1 MKEYIDLNC
10 DMGESFYEKKVGN
23 DEAIMPYITSCNV
36 ACGFHGGDPKTIIKT
51 VELAIKN
58 NVKVGAHPS
67 LYDLEGFGRRRMKI
81 NEGELISLL
90 IYQVSSLYGITKY
103 LGTKLHHVKV
113 HGALYNMAS
122 EDDQIARLIVNTVSK
137 IDPNLKIY
145 GPSMLKWRIIAEEG
159 GLEYVS
165 EVFSDRNYNDDL
177 TLVDRKNQNAIIN
190 NIELEIGGQKIDK
203 QTTQWNQIWAD
214 LTTPESKA
222 AGFQCMTGGCS
233 NTKTYGV
240 NQIQVPLNFWFC
252 RNPGLALPLIALQ
265 YHEVKLKC
273 VWGSTTGT
281 RKVLCDYIYLDTDER
296 RRFAQV
302 SHEYLIEQIQEQTFG
317 NTTSE
322 KLNFNHPVKELIW
335 VDHV

>member
-67 LYDLEGFGRRRMKI
+67 LHDLEGFGRRRMKI
-81 NEGELISLL
+81 NEEELISLL
-90 IYQVSSLYGITKY
+90 IYQISSLYGITKY

-177 TLVDRKNQNAIIN
+177 TLVDRKNQNAVIN
-190 NIELEIGGQKIDK
+190 NKDLGVEHVMRMVNENKVKTINGNYKEIKAQTVCIHGDQKHAVI
-203 QTTQWNQIWAD
+203 
-214 LTTPESKA
+214 
-222 AGFQCMTGGCS
+222 
-233 NTKTYGV
+233 
-240 NQIQVPLNFWFC
+240 
-252 RNPGLALPLIALQ
+252 
-265 YHEVKLKC
+265 
-273 VWGSTTGT
+273 
-281 RKVLCDYIYLDTDER
+281 
-296 RRFAQV
+296 FAQN
-302 SHEYLIEQIQEQTFG
+302 I
-317 NTTSE
+317 SE
-322 KLNFNHPVKELIW
+322 ELSKINLYEKKF
-335 VDHV
+335 

>member
-81 NEGELISLL
+81 NEEELISLL
-90 IYQVSSLYGITKY
+90 IYQISSLYGITKY
-103 LGTKLHHVKV
+103 LGANLHHVKV

-122 EDDQIARLIVNTVSK
+122 EDDQIARLIVNTVSE

-145 GPSMLKWRIIAEEG
+145 GPSMLKWKIIAEEG

-177 TLVDRKNQNAIIN
+177 TLVDRKNQNAVIN
-190 NIELEIGGQKIDK
+190 NK
-203 QTTQWNQIWAD
+203 D
-214 LTTPESKA
+214 LGVEHV
-222 AGFQCMTGGCS
+222 MRM
-233 NTKTYGV
+233 V
-240 NQIQVPLNFWFC
+240 NQNK
-252 RNPGLALPLIALQ
+252 
-265 YHEVKLKC
+265 VKTINGNYKEIKAQTIC
-273 VWGSTTGT
+273 IHGDQKHAVS
-281 RKVLCDYIYLDTDER
+281 
-296 RRFAQV
+296 FAQN
-302 SHEYLIEQIQEQTFG
+302 I
-317 NTTSE
+317 SE
-322 KLNFNHPVKELIW
+322 ELSKINLYEKKF
-335 VDHV
+335 

>member
-81 NEGELISLL
+81 NEEELISLL
-90 IYQVSSLYGITKY
+90 IYQISSLYGITKY
-103 LGTKLHHVKV
+103 LGANLHHVKV

-122 EDDQIARLIVNTVSK
+122 EDDQIARLIVNTVSE

-145 GPSMLKWRIIAEEG
+145 GPSMLKWKIIAEEG

-177 TLVDRKNQNAIIN
+177 TLVDRKNQNAVIN
-190 NIELEIGGQKIDK
+190 NK
-203 QTTQWNQIWAD
+203 D
-214 LTTPESKA
+214 LGVEHV
-222 AGFQCMTGGCS
+222 MRM
-233 NTKTYGV
+233 V
-240 NQIQVPLNFWFC
+240 NQNK
-252 RNPGLALPLIALQ
+252 
-265 YHEVKLKC
+265 VKTINGNYKEIKAQTVC
-273 VWGSTTGT
+273 IHGDQKHAVS
-281 RKVLCDYIYLDTDER
+281 
-296 RRFAQV
+296 FAQN
-302 SHEYLIEQIQEQTFG
+302 I
-317 NTTSE
+317 SE
-322 KLNFNHPVKELIW
+322 ELSKINLYEKKF
-335 VDHV
+335 

>member
-51 VELAIKN
+51 IELAIKN

-90 IYQVSSLYGITKY
+90 IYQISSLYGITKY
-103 LGTKLHHVKV
+103 LGTNLHHVKV
-113 HGALYNMAS
+113 HRALYNMAS

-190 NIELEIGGQKIDK
+190 NKDLGVEHVMRMVKQNKVKTINGNYKEIKAQTVCIHGDQKH
-203 QTTQWNQIWAD
+203 AV
-214 LTTPESKA
+214 S
-222 AGFQCMTGGCS
+222 
-233 NTKTYGV
+233 
-240 NQIQVPLNFWFC
+240 
-252 RNPGLALPLIALQ
+252 
-265 YHEVKLKC
+265 
-273 VWGSTTGT
+273 
-281 RKVLCDYIYLDTDER
+281 
-296 RRFAQV
+296 FAQN
-302 SHEYLIEQIQEQTFG
+302 I
-317 NTTSE
+317 SE
-322 KLNFNHPVKELIW
+322 ELSKINLYEKKF
-335 VDHV
+335 

>member
-90 IYQVSSLYGITKY
+90 IYQISSLYGITKY
-103 LGTKLHHVKV
+103 LGTNLHHVKV

-177 TLVDRKNQNAIIN
+177 TLVDRKNQNANIN
-190 NIELEIGGQKIDK
+190 NKDLGVEHVMRMVKQNKVKTINGNYKEIKAQTVCIHGDQKH
-203 QTTQWNQIWAD
+203 AV
-214 LTTPESKA
+214 S
-222 AGFQCMTGGCS
+222 
-233 NTKTYGV
+233 
-240 NQIQVPLNFWFC
+240 
-252 RNPGLALPLIALQ
+252 
-265 YHEVKLKC
+265 
-273 VWGSTTGT
+273 
-281 RKVLCDYIYLDTDER
+281 
-296 RRFAQV
+296 FAQN
-302 SHEYLIEQIQEQTFG
+302 I
-317 NTTSE
+317 SE
-322 KLNFNHPVKELIW
+322 ELSKINLYEKKF
-335 VDHV
+335 

>member
-90 IYQVSSLYGITKY
+90 IYQISSLYGISKY
-103 LGTKLHHVKV
+103 LGTNLHHVKV

-177 TLVDRKNQNAIIN
+177 TLVDRKNQNANIN
-190 NIELEIGGQKIDK
+190 NKDLGVEHVMRMVKQNKVKTINGNYKEIKAQTVCIHGDQKH
-203 QTTQWNQIWAD
+203 AV
-214 LTTPESKA
+214 S
-222 AGFQCMTGGCS
+222 
-233 NTKTYGV
+233 
-240 NQIQVPLNFWFC
+240 
-252 RNPGLALPLIALQ
+252 
-265 YHEVKLKC
+265 
-273 VWGSTTGT
+273 
-281 RKVLCDYIYLDTDER
+281 
-296 RRFAQV
+296 FAQN
-302 SHEYLIEQIQEQTFG
+302 I
-317 NTTSE
+317 SE
-322 KLNFNHPVKELIW
+322 ELSKINLYEKKF
-335 VDHV
+335 

>member
-67 LYDLEGFGRRRMKI
+67 LYDLQGFGRRRMKI
-81 NEGELISLL
+81 NEEELISLL
-90 IYQVSSLYGITKY
+90 IYQISSLYGITKY

-190 NIELEIGGQKIDK
+190 NKDLGVEHVMRMVNENKVKTINGNYKEIKAQTVCIHGDQKH
-203 QTTQWNQIWAD
+203 AV
-214 LTTPESKA
+214 S
-222 AGFQCMTGGCS
+222 
-233 NTKTYGV
+233 
-240 NQIQVPLNFWFC
+240 
-252 RNPGLALPLIALQ
+252 
-265 YHEVKLKC
+265 
-273 VWGSTTGT
+273 
-281 RKVLCDYIYLDTDER
+281 
-296 RRFAQV
+296 FAQN
-302 SHEYLIEQIQEQTFG
+302 I
-317 NTTSE
+317 SE
-322 KLNFNHPVKELIW
+322 ELSKINLYEKKF
-335 VDHV
+335 

>member
-67 LYDLEGFGRRRMKI
+67 LYDLKGFGRRRIKI

-90 IYQVSSLYGITKY
+90 IYQISSLYGISKY
-103 LGTKLHHVKV
+103 LGTNLHHVKV

-190 NIELEIGGQKIDK
+190 NKDLGVEHVMRMVKQNKVKTINGNYKEIKAQTVCIHGDQKH
-203 QTTQWNQIWAD
+203 
-214 LTTPESKA
+214 
-222 AGFQCMTGGCS
+222 
-233 NTKTYGV
+233 
-240 NQIQVPLNFWFC
+240 
-252 RNPGLALPLIALQ
+252 AL
-265 YHEVKLKC
+265 
-273 VWGSTTGT
+273 S
-281 RKVLCDYIYLDTDER
+281 
-296 RRFAQV
+296 FAQN
-302 SHEYLIEQIQEQTFG
+302 I
-317 NTTSE
+317 SE
-322 KLNFNHPVKELIW
+322 ELSKINLYEKKF
-335 VDHV
+335 

>member
-81 NEGELISLL
+81 NEEELISLL
-90 IYQVSSLYGITKY
+90 IYQISSLYGISKY
-103 LGTKLHHVKV
+103 LGTNLHHVKV

-122 EDDQIARLIVNTVSK
+122 EDDQIARLIVNTVSE

-145 GPSMLKWRIIAEEG
+145 GPSMLKWKIIAEEG

-190 NIELEIGGQKIDK
+190 NK
-203 QTTQWNQIWAD
+203 D
-214 LTTPESKA
+214 LGVEHV
-222 AGFQCMTGGCS
+222 MRM
-233 NTKTYGV
+233 V
-240 NQIQVPLNFWFC
+240 NQNK
-252 RNPGLALPLIALQ
+252 
-265 YHEVKLKC
+265 VKTINGNYKEIKAQTIC
-273 VWGSTTGT
+273 IHGDQKHAVS
-281 RKVLCDYIYLDTDER
+281 
-296 RRFAQV
+296 FAQN
-302 SHEYLIEQIQEQTFG
+302 I
-317 NTTSE
+317 SE
-322 KLNFNHPVKELIW
+322 ELSKINLYEKKF
-335 VDHV
+335 

>member
-23 DEAIMPYITSCNV
+23 DEVIMPYITSCNV

-90 IYQVSSLYGITKY
+90 IYQISSLYGISKY
-103 LGTKLHHVKV
+103 LGTNLHHVKV

-122 EDDQIARLIVNTVSK
+122 EDDQIARLIVNTVSE

-190 NIELEIGGQKIDK
+190 NKDLGVEHVMRMVKQNKVKTINGNYKEIKAQTVCIHGDQKH
-203 QTTQWNQIWAD
+203 AV
-214 LTTPESKA
+214 S
-222 AGFQCMTGGCS
+222 
-233 NTKTYGV
+233 
-240 NQIQVPLNFWFC
+240 
-252 RNPGLALPLIALQ
+252 
-265 YHEVKLKC
+265 
-273 VWGSTTGT
+273 
-281 RKVLCDYIYLDTDER
+281 
-296 RRFAQV
+296 FAQN
-302 SHEYLIEQIQEQTFG
+302 I
-317 NTTSE
+317 SE
-322 KLNFNHPVKELIW
+322 ELSKINLYEKKF
-335 VDHV
+335 

>member
-81 NEGELISLL
+81 NEEELISLL
-90 IYQVSSLYGITKY
+90 IYQISSLYGITKY
-103 LGTKLHHVKV
+103 LGTNLHHVKV

-122 EDDQIARLIVNTVSK
+122 EDDQIARLIVNTVSE

-145 GPSMLKWRIIAEEG
+145 GPSMLKWKIIAEEG

-190 NIELEIGGQKIDK
+190 NKDLGVEHVMRMVNENKVKTINGNYKEIKAQTVCIHGDQKH
-203 QTTQWNQIWAD
+203 AV
-214 LTTPESKA
+214 S
-222 AGFQCMTGGCS
+222 
-233 NTKTYGV
+233 
-240 NQIQVPLNFWFC
+240 
-252 RNPGLALPLIALQ
+252 
-265 YHEVKLKC
+265 
-273 VWGSTTGT
+273 
-281 RKVLCDYIYLDTDER
+281 
-296 RRFAQV
+296 FAQN
-302 SHEYLIEQIQEQTFG
+302 I
-317 NTTSE
+317 SE
-322 KLNFNHPVKELIW
+322 KLWKINLYEKKF
-335 VDHV
+335 

>member
-1 MKEYIDLNC
+1 MEININC
-10 DMGESFYEKKVGN
+10 DLGEKSKHHSNEN
-23 DEAIMPYITSCNV
+23 DPELLKIVNSANV

-81 NEGELISLL
+81 NEEELISLL
-90 IYQVSSLYGITKY
+90 IYQISSLYGITKY

-113 HGALYNMAS
+113 HGALYNIAS

-190 NIELEIGGQKIDK
+190 NKDLGVEHVMRMVNENKVKTINGNYKEIKAQTVCIHGDQKHAVI
-203 QTTQWNQIWAD
+203 
-214 LTTPESKA
+214 
-222 AGFQCMTGGCS
+222 
-233 NTKTYGV
+233 
-240 NQIQVPLNFWFC
+240 
-252 RNPGLALPLIALQ
+252 
-265 YHEVKLKC
+265 
-273 VWGSTTGT
+273 
-281 RKVLCDYIYLDTDER
+281 
-296 RRFAQV
+296 FAQN
-302 SHEYLIEQIQEQTFG
+302 I
-317 NTTSE
+317 SE
-322 KLNFNHPVKELIW
+322 ELSKINLYEKKF
-335 VDHV
+335 

>member
-90 IYQVSSLYGITKY
+90 IYQISSLYGISKY
-103 LGTKLHHVKV
+103 LGTNLHHVKV

-122 EDDQIARLIVNTVSK
+122 EDDQIARLIVNTVSE

-177 TLVDRKNQNAIIN
+177 TLVDRKNQNAVIN
-190 NIELEIGGQKIDK
+190 NKDLGVEHVMRMVKQNKVKTINGNYKEIKAQTVCIHGDQKH
-203 QTTQWNQIWAD
+203 AV
-214 LTTPESKA
+214 S
-222 AGFQCMTGGCS
+222 
-233 NTKTYGV
+233 
-240 NQIQVPLNFWFC
+240 
-252 RNPGLALPLIALQ
+252 
-265 YHEVKLKC
+265 
-273 VWGSTTGT
+273 
-281 RKVLCDYIYLDTDER
+281 
-296 RRFAQV
+296 FAQN
-302 SHEYLIEQIQEQTFG
+302 I
-317 NTTSE
+317 SE
-322 KLNFNHPVKELIW
+322 ELSKINLYEKKF
-335 VDHV
+335 

>member
-81 NEGELISLL
+81 NEEELISLL
-90 IYQVSSLYGITKY
+90 IYQISSLYGITKY
-103 LGTKLHHVKV
+103 LGANLHHVKV

-122 EDDQIARLIVNTVSK
+122 EDDQIARLIVNTVSE

-145 GPSMLKWRIIAEEG
+145 GPSMLKWKIIAEEG

-177 TLVDRKNQNAIIN
+177 TLVDRKNQNAVIN
-190 NIELEIGGQKIDK
+190 NKDLGVEHVMRMVNENKVKTINGNYKEIKAQTVCIHGDQKH
-203 QTTQWNQIWAD
+203 AV
-214 LTTPESKA
+214 S
-222 AGFQCMTGGCS
+222 
-233 NTKTYGV
+233 
-240 NQIQVPLNFWFC
+240 
-252 RNPGLALPLIALQ
+252 
-265 YHEVKLKC
+265 
-273 VWGSTTGT
+273 
-281 RKVLCDYIYLDTDER
+281 
-296 RRFAQV
+296 FAQN
-302 SHEYLIEQIQEQTFG
+302 I
-317 NTTSE
+317 SE
-322 KLNFNHPVKELIW
+322 ELSKINLYEKKF
-335 VDHV
+335 

>member
-90 IYQVSSLYGITKY
+90 IYQISSLYGISKY
-103 LGTKLHHVKV
+103 LGTNLHHVKV

-122 EDDQIARLIVNTVSK
+122 EDDQIARLIVNTVSE

-145 GPSMLKWRIIAEEG
+145 GPSMLKWRIIAEER

-177 TLVDRKNQNAIIN
+177 TLVDRKNQTAIIN
-190 NIELEIGGQKIDK
+190 NKDLGVEHGMRMVKQNKVKTINGNYKEIKAQTVCIHGDQKH
-203 QTTQWNQIWAD
+203 AV
-214 LTTPESKA
+214 S
-222 AGFQCMTGGCS
+222 
-233 NTKTYGV
+233 
-240 NQIQVPLNFWFC
+240 
-252 RNPGLALPLIALQ
+252 
-265 YHEVKLKC
+265 
-273 VWGSTTGT
+273 
-281 RKVLCDYIYLDTDER
+281 
-296 RRFAQV
+296 FAQN
-302 SHEYLIEQIQEQTFG
+302 I
-317 NTTSE
+317 SE
-322 KLNFNHPVKELIW
+322 ELSKINLYEKKF
-335 VDHV
+335 

>member
-67 LYDLEGFGRRRMKI
+67 LYDLKGFGRRRMKI

-90 IYQVSSLYGITKY
+90 IYQISSLYGISKY
-103 LGTKLHHVKV
+103 LGTNLHHVKV

-122 EDDQIARLIVNTVSK
+122 EDDQIARLIVNTVSE

-190 NIELEIGGQKIDK
+190 NKDLGVEHVMRMVKQNKVKTINGNYKEIKAQTVCIHGDQKH
-203 QTTQWNQIWAD
+203 AV
-214 LTTPESKA
+214 S
-222 AGFQCMTGGCS
+222 
-233 NTKTYGV
+233 
-240 NQIQVPLNFWFC
+240 
-252 RNPGLALPLIALQ
+252 
-265 YHEVKLKC
+265 
-273 VWGSTTGT
+273 
-281 RKVLCDYIYLDTDER
+281 
-296 RRFAQV
+296 FAQN
-302 SHEYLIEQIQEQTFG
+302 I
-317 NTTSE
+317 SE
-322 KLNFNHPVKELIW
+322 ELSKINLYEKKF
-335 VDHV
+335 

>member
-90 IYQVSSLYGITKY
+90 IYQISSLYGISKY
-103 LGTKLHHVKV
+103 LGTNLHHVKV

-122 EDDQIARLIVNTVSK
+122 EDDQIARLIVNTVSE

-190 NIELEIGGQKIDK
+190 NKDLGVEHVMRMVKQNKVKTINGNYKEIKAQTVCIHGDQKH
-203 QTTQWNQIWAD
+203 AV
-214 LTTPESKA
+214 S
-222 AGFQCMTGGCS
+222 
-233 NTKTYGV
+233 
-240 NQIQVPLNFWFC
+240 
-252 RNPGLALPLIALQ
+252 
-265 YHEVKLKC
+265 
-273 VWGSTTGT
+273 
-281 RKVLCDYIYLDTDER
+281 
-296 RRFAQV
+296 FAQN
-302 SHEYLIEQIQEQTFG
+302 I
-317 NTTSE
+317 SE
-322 KLNFNHPVKELIW
+322 ELSKINLYEKKF
-335 VDHV
+335 

>member
-23 DEAIMPYITSCNV
+23 DEVIMPYITSCNV

-67 LYDLEGFGRRRMKI
+67 LYDLKGFGRRRMKI

-90 IYQVSSLYGITKY
+90 IYQISSLYGISKY
-103 LGTKLHHVKV
+103 LGTNLHHVKV

-122 EDDQIARLIVNTVSK
+122 EDDQIARLIVNTVSE

-190 NIELEIGGQKIDK
+190 NKDLGVEHVMRMVKQNKVKTINGNYKEIKAQTVCIHGDQKH
-203 QTTQWNQIWAD
+203 AV
-214 LTTPESKA
+214 S
-222 AGFQCMTGGCS
+222 
-233 NTKTYGV
+233 
-240 NQIQVPLNFWFC
+240 
-252 RNPGLALPLIALQ
+252 
-265 YHEVKLKC
+265 
-273 VWGSTTGT
+273 
-281 RKVLCDYIYLDTDER
+281 
-296 RRFAQV
+296 FAQN
-302 SHEYLIEQIQEQTFG
+302 I
-317 NTTSE
+317 SE
-322 KLNFNHPVKELIW
+322 ELSKINLYEKKF
-335 VDHV
+335 

>member
-1 MKEYIDLNC
+1 MKKYIDLNC

-67 LYDLEGFGRRRMKI
+67 LYDLKGFGRRRMKI

-90 IYQVSSLYGITKY
+90 IYQISSLYGISKY
-103 LGTKLHHVKV
+103 LGTNLHHVKV

-122 EDDQIARLIVNTVSK
+122 EDDQIARLIVNTVSE

-190 NIELEIGGQKIDK
+190 NKDLGVEHVMRMVKQNKVKTINGNYKEIKAQTVCIHGDQKH
-203 QTTQWNQIWAD
+203 AV
-214 LTTPESKA
+214 S
-222 AGFQCMTGGCS
+222 
-233 NTKTYGV
+233 
-240 NQIQVPLNFWFC
+240 
-252 RNPGLALPLIALQ
+252 
-265 YHEVKLKC
+265 
-273 VWGSTTGT
+273 
-281 RKVLCDYIYLDTDER
+281 
-296 RRFAQV
+296 FAQN
-302 SHEYLIEQIQEQTFG
+302 I
-317 NTTSE
+317 SE
-322 KLNFNHPVKELIW
+322 ELSKINLYEKKF
-335 VDHV
+335 